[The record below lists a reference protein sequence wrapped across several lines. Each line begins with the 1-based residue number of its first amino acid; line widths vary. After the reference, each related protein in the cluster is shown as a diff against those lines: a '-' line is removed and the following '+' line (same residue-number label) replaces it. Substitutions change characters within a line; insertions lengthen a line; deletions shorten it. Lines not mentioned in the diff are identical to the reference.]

1 MCKMLTQKVP
11 DPKSDANKVF
21 QVLKNG
27 GTAIIPMNVGYGII
41 AIDQH
46 ALACIIDAKRREP
59 HKRQAMIGSYSLHC
73 GIHVLPTREA
83 GVVKLLTV
91 DLDLPLGVVAP
102 YCPDHPLIKGM
113 PPDILDKSVMD
124 GTLAMLVNA
133 GELAEEVS
141 RLASM
146 EGKVVMGS
154 SANLTGKGTKI
165 VAEDIEPD
173 ILRVADIVVDYGKQK
188 FYYPRASSTMID
200 FRTIKVLRYGACH
213 DVIQDSLWRFCGI
226 KVPDDPQRPANL
238 SGDTFAK
245 EMQKGYN

>member
-1 MCKMLTQKVP
+1 
-11 DPKSDANKVF
+11 
-21 QVLKNG
+21 
-27 GTAIIPMNVGYGII
+27 
-41 AIDQH
+41 
-46 ALACIIDAKRREP
+46 
-59 HKRQAMIGSYSLHC
+59 
-73 GIHVLPTREA
+73 
-83 GVVKLLTV
+83 
-91 DLDLPLGVVAP
+91 
-102 YCPDHPLIKGM
+102 M

-124 GTLAMLVNA
+124 STLAMLVNA

-188 FYYPRASSTMID
+188 FHYPRASFTMID
-200 FRTIKVLRYGACH
+200 FRTMNVLRYRACH

-226 KVPDDPQRPANL
+226 KVPDDSQRPANL